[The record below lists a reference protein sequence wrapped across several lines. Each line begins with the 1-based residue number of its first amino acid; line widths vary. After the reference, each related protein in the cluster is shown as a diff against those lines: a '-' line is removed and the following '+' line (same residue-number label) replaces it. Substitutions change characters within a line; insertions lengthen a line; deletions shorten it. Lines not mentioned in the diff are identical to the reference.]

1 MRVVFLVFGAC
12 MCALDTMEN
21 MALSHLAIRLIKL
34 SHQDQKIC
42 HASLTQQ
49 PYDGMTNILGNTIV
63 TKTHT
68 ATSPRGQTVSTTTSP
83 A

>member
-34 SHQDQKIC
+34 CLIKIRRYVM
-42 HASLTQQ
+42 
-49 PYDGMTNILGNTIV
+49 PV
-63 TKTHT
+63 
-68 ATSPRGQTVSTTTSP
+68 
-83 A
+83 